1 MARNDVSSL
10 KKKRKNKNR
19 SFDSIKLSFL
29 KKKKGKGGYVEN
41 RGNLCFLLAIREI
54 TRGREFF
61 LDLFLLLFFFFFLF
75 PISWRTTCTSGSHR
89 ERIGIESTS
98 KFRPPRHVLQY
109 FPSTSIRKFTIS
121 KRGGNEVKSEEDE
134 GISRSSLEREITKV
148 KLCRFNKRG
157 LRE

>member
-1 MARNDVSSL
+1 M
-10 KKKRKNKNR
+10 
-19 SFDSIKLSFL
+19 FL
-29 KKKKGKGGYVEN
+29 RWKKKGKGGYVEN

-98 KFRPPRHVLQY
+98 EFRPPRHVLQY

>member
-1 MARNDVSSL
+1 MFLRW
-10 KKKRKNKNR
+10 KKKKKYLENR

-29 KKKKGKGGYVEN
+29 KKKRERKGEYVEN

-61 LDLFLLLFFFFFLF
+61 LDLFLLFFFFLF

-109 FPSTSIRKFTIS
+109 FPSTIRKFTIS

>member
-61 LDLFLLLFFFFFLF
+61 LDLFLLLFFFFLF
-75 PISWRTTCTSGSHR
+75 PIFWRTTRTSGSHR

-98 KFRPPRHVLQY
+98 KFRHDTCYNTFLRRFGNSRFRNEGVTRL
-109 FPSTSIRKFTIS
+109 SRKRT
-121 KRGGNEVKSEEDE
+121 
-134 GISRSSLEREITKV
+134 RE
-148 KLCRFNKRG
+148 
-157 LRE
+157 

>member
-1 MARNDVSSL
+1 MFLRW
-10 KKKRKNKNR
+10 KKKKKYLENR

-29 KKKKGKGGYVEN
+29 KKKRERKGEYVEN

-61 LDLFLLLFFFFFLF
+61 LDLFLLFFFFLF
-75 PISWRTTCTSGSHR
+75 PISWRTTRTSGSHR

-109 FPSTSIRKFTIS
+109 FPSTIRKFTIS

>member
-98 KFRPPRHVLQY
+98 KFRHDTCYNTFLRLRFGNSRFRNEGVTRL
-109 FPSTSIRKFTIS
+109 SRKRT
-121 KRGGNEVKSEEDE
+121 
-134 GISRSSLEREITKV
+134 RE
-148 KLCRFNKRG
+148 
-157 LRE
+157 

>member
-1 MARNDVSSL
+1 MFLRW
-10 KKKRKNKNR
+10 KKKKKYLENR

-29 KKKKGKGGYVEN
+29 KKKRERKGEYVEN

-61 LDLFLLLFFFFFLF
+61 LDLFLLFFFFLF
-75 PISWRTTCTSGSHR
+75 PISWRTTRTSGSHW

-98 KFRPPRHVLQY
+98 KFRPPRYVLQY
-109 FPSTSIRKFTIS
+109 FPSTIRKFTIS

>member
-29 KKKKGKGGYVEN
+29 KKKRERKGEYVEN

-61 LDLFLLLFFFFFLF
+61 LDLFLLFFFFLF
-75 PISWRTTCTSGSHR
+75 PISWRTTRTSGSHR